1 MAQSEVDDLMS
12 SASLDPAMREAV
24 QAAYEVLLGRAPES
38 ETVIEHH
45 VANSTIAQVLH
56 AIGASEEFYNRVGRN
71 SPFYN
76 YNSQIDA
83 EGIIRAHAR
92 ADLRAEPGFLTNFL
106 GVRIDPKFLPSVLAG
121 QSGLLDPVPIPA
133 NWHAD
138 IAEWAAALR
147 AVDLA
152 GPKFTMAEL
161 GCGWGCWMNNTGVAA
176 RSAGRDVHLIGVEG
190 DAGHIDFAHEALTAN
205 GFASEVVSL
214 HRGVAAAKGGVALF
228 GRQDTA
234 GENWG
239 LEPIFGA
246 DAAEQERLVATG
258 RYEALPMLPLA
269 EVIGAR
275 TLDLLHI
282 DIQGGE
288 ADLVSDCLSVLDAR
302 VAYLVIGTH
311 SRPIEGRLFTDL
323 LGAGWLL
330 EIERPAIVT
339 LTSEGPVTYVDG
351 VQGWRNPRLRPL
363 AAA

>member
-1 MAQSEVDDLMS
+1 MAQSEVDDLTRS
-12 SASLDPAMREAV
+12 TSLDPAMRDAV
-24 QAAYEVLLGRAPES
+24 QAAYAVLLGRAPES
-38 ETVIEHH
+38 EIVIEHH
-45 VANSTIAQVLH
+45 IANSTIAQMLH
-56 AIGASEEFYNRVGRN
+56 AIGASAEFRGRVDRS
-71 SPFYN
+71 SPFYH

-92 ADLRAEPGFLTNFL
+92 TDLRAESGFLTNFL
-106 GVRIDPKFLPSVLAG
+106 GVRINPKFLPSVLAG
-121 QSGLLDPVPIPA
+121 QSGQLDPVPIPA

-152 GPKFTMAEL
+152 GPQFTMAEL

-190 DAGHIDFAHEALTAN
+190 DAGHIGFAREALAAN
-205 GFASEVVSL
+205 GFASEAVSL
-214 HRGVAAAKGGVALF
+214 HRGVAAAQSGVALF

-234 GENWG
+234 GEDWG
-239 LEPIFGA
+239 LKPIFGA
-246 DAAEQERLVATG
+246 DAAEQERLMATG

-269 EVIGAR
+269 EVIGGR

-288 ADLVSDCLSVLDAR
+288 ADLVSDCLPVLDAH

-311 SRPIEGRLFTDL
+311 SRPIEGRLFADL
-323 LGAGWLL
+323 LKAGWLL

-351 VQGWRNPRLRPL
+351 IQGWRNLRLRPL
-363 AAA
+363 ASA